1 MLIRITAP
9 HFVAGIWN
17 GEPAPILHYMRGWS
31 VERIQKYA
39 NNKNWEI
46 QISSDK
52 PSTVSGE
59 TMADVIRGTIQ
70 QIPKP
75 REFAKGDRVTLYYSM
90 KVNDVYYSTG
100 TKKPPAEGT
109 LVEFEAEK
117 NARGYWDVTKAG
129 IRVIPGGA
137 PSSDVGNAAVAAS
150 VPTKSGKH
158 LSREEYWDR
167 KDQRDVVWE
176 KRQREVIQPTIE
188 LQAARNAAIEF
199 VKLLI
204 TPVPAED
211 KDGNPK
217 APVTALKLGA
227 QNKREQILFE
237 AVNKYTEEFFKAN
250 QAARNTSENNNK
262 NEQVQSSEDS
272 SPAQSNREADSSDAA
287 WDL

>member
-1 MLIRITAP
+1 MWKSNQYYDALIETR
-9 HFVAGIWN
+9 FLEN
-17 GEPAPILHYMRGWS
+17 
-31 VERIQKYA
+31 
-39 NNKNWEI
+39 NNK
-46 QISSDK
+46 
-52 PSTVSGE
+52 
-59 TMADVIRGTIQ
+59 MADAIRGIIQ
-70 QIPKP
+70 QVPPP
-75 REFAKGDRVTLYYSM
+75 REFVKGNQTTTYYSI
-90 KVNDVYYSTG
+90 KVNDVYYSVG
-100 TKKPPAEGT
+100 SKKPPAQGT
-109 LVEFEAEK
+109 LVEFEAEQ
-117 NARGYWDVTKAG
+117 NAKGYWNVTKAG
-129 IRVIPGGA
+129 IRVIPAGA
-137 PSSDVGNAAVAAS
+137 PSSNVGNAAVAAS
-150 VPTKSGKH
+150 SGTKSGKH

-167 KDQRDVVWE
+167 KDERDVAWE

-204 TPVPAED
+204 APVPAED